1 MHVSDFRPIANLRLL
16 YKVFAYLILRRI
28 EHTLDTHQP
37 EDQHRFRSKHRLE
50 EHLLFF
56 FPAPFWTAEVSGS
69 WTVLLGSLQ
78 AWTNT
83 GGHFYPGGPGI
94 AREMAKSKPELLI
107 CWLGGGWGLEGGPG
121 LRPGVG
127 SRLGHCLRH
136 W

>member
-1 MHVSDFRPIANLRLL
+1 MLASGWQIGKLMNLFDISDLA
-16 YKVFAYLILRRI
+16 VW
-28 EHTLDTHQP
+28 EHEMFEAQFWRDV
-37 EDQHRFRSKHRLE
+37 
-50 EHLLFF
+50 FF
-56 FPAPFWTAEVSGS
+56 FFFFFSAPFWTAEVSGS

-83 GGHFYPGGPGI
+83 GGHFYPGGPGS
-94 AREMAKSKPELLI
+94 AREMAKSKPELLT